1 MKNKSLKKGLVI
13 YADDDADDLFLVSEG
28 FLEYAPQID
37 LITVRDGAEL
47 LDCLQTLAAT
57 HQTPC
62 LLILDINMP
71 RITGKEALK
80 KLRQM
85 PRYEDLP
92 VVLFTT
98 SSSQQDMDFAE
109 NYNAGFITKPE
120 NFNDIAAI
128 IEQFFHQCSEE
139 MRKQLDLV

>member
-13 YADDDADDLFLVSEG
+13 YADDDPDDLFLVSEG
-28 FLEYAPQID
+28 FLEHAPQVD

-47 LDCLQTLAAT
+47 FDCLQTLEAT

-71 RITGKEALK
+71 RITGKEVLRQ
-80 KLRQM
+80 LRQM

-98 SSSQQDMDFAE
+98 SSSPQDIDFAE
-109 NYNAGFITKPE
+109 SYNAGFMTKPG
-120 NFNDIAAI
+120 NFTDIAAI

-139 MRKQLDLV
+139 IRKQLY

>member
-1 MKNKSLKKGLVI
+1 MKAKSQKKGLVI
-13 YADDDADDLFLVSEG
+13 YADDDTDDLFLVSEG

-37 LITVRDGAEL
+37 LITVRDGTEL
-47 LDCLQTLAAT
+47 FDCLQTLET
-57 HQTPC
+57 NHQMPC

-71 RITGKEALK
+71 RMSGKEVLRQ
-80 KLRQM
+80 LRQM
-85 PRYEDLP
+85 PRYEDLS

-98 SSSQQDMDFAE
+98 SSSSQDMYFAE
-109 NYNAGFITKPE
+109 SYNSGFIIKPE

-139 MRKQLDLV
+139 MRKQLDLA